1 MGKRALAV
9 KGLNQLMECFE
20 SGTESIA
27 MNIDEPFLPL
37 SQDSAATDPGERVPE
52 WLYASILAHRE
63 KIRSFSSYYT
73 GTDSLEV
80 IDTIRDLGFESPEL
94 EKRQSLIRMRFKMD
108 AEE

>member
-73 GTDSLEV
+73 GTLSWKKDSPSSGCVLRWMPKNNLLRAK
-80 IDTIRDLGFESPEL
+80 ITYIS
-94 EKRQSLIRMRFKMD
+94 
-108 AEE
+108 